1 MINDDNKMEIKIE
14 SRGSYYS
21 HLVKS
26 KILSIIKPLGII
38 LACILALY
46 VGFYVLLFFILFSG
60 LSYLFRNIFK
70 K

>member
-14 SRGSYYS
+14 SRGSYY
-21 HLVKS
+21 KS

>member
-1 MINDDNKMEIKIE
+1 MINDDNKMEIKIK
-14 SRGSYYS
+14 SRGSYYF

-38 LACILALY
+38 LACISVLY
-46 VGFYVLLFFILFSG
+46 VGFYIVLFLIIFYG
-60 LSYLFRNIFK
+60 LLYLFRSILK